1 MLILK
6 GMGDFLKMLFKR
18 SGENMEQT
26 VESQREEGGGCMGR
40 D

>member
-6 GMGDFLKMLFKR
+6 GMGDFVKILFKK
-18 SGENMEQT
+18 SGGNLEQT
-26 VESQREEGGGCMGR
+26 VESQRERGGGCRGR